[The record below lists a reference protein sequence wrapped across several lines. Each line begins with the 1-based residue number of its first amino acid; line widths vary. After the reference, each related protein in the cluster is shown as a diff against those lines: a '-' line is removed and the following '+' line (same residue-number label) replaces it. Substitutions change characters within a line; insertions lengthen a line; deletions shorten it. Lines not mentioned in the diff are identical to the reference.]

1 MSLQDLLGHPNE
13 NGRTDLAL
21 VAISQ
26 NHFEDLTIA
35 DIKDGVEIIA
45 ATTML
50 EPLALLAQVC
60 ALGGQTM
67 VAAAHIAIF
76 TIHELFEEEE
86 ESAAADNRRQMEV
99 GGYTSFTAFVDSLI
113 GPDFPFSRSSVFA
126 KVRDIE
132 AWREHGTTWETVR
145 DLLTKTPMAGRDAIR
160 LLPTEPVV
168 TIDEET
174 GEVDEEEQGVQLAL
188 GAPMADYLESLT
200 HMGPGEARR
209 DVAEKAGLP
218 ERFIK
223 EAVYLT
229 GLRHLA
235 IHAVWANK
243 DVDIYVGGQKGIGQA
258 EAAWLCSLLRIA
270 MEVK

>member
-1 MSLQDLLGHPNE
+1 MSLRGLLGHPNE
-13 NGRTDLAL
+13 KGRTDLAL

-26 NHFEDLTIA
+26 DHFEDLTIGE
-35 DIKDGVEIIA
+35 IKDGVHTIVA
-45 ATTML
+45 ATML

-86 ESAAADNRRQMEV
+86 ARAAADNRKPMAV
-99 GGYTSFTAFVDSLI
+99 GGYNSFTAFVDDFV
-113 GPDFPFSRSSVFA
+113 GPDCPFSRSNIFG
-126 KVRDIE
+126 KVADIV
-132 AWREHGTTWETVR
+132 AWREHGAAWETVR

-160 LLPTEPVV
+160 LLPTKPVV

-174 GEVDEEEQGVQLAL
+174 GEVNEEEQSAQLEL
-188 GAPMADYLESLT
+188 PMADYLESLS

-209 DVAEKAGLP
+209 DVAEKAGIP

-223 EAVYLT
+223 EAVYIIH
-229 GLRHLA
+229 LRRLA
-235 IHAVWANK
+235 IHAVWGVE
-243 DVDIYVGGQKGIGQA
+243 DRDIVVIVSQE
-258 EAAWLCSLLRIA
+258 EARWLCGLLRVT